1 MNGEGEKGRK
11 EVRER
16 KERGG
21 GSYRVMYALTL
32 LGFGWEK
39 RGM

>member
-1 MNGEGEKGRK
+1 MGRERREGKKGEKGM
-11 EVRER
+11 RE
-16 KERGG
+16 EG